1 MIRISLLVLF
11 PTVLF
16 AQNAREVISGSIGM
30 KSAWVRYKSI
40 LTWTGAPPA
49 GSTGGGGGISGG
61 TTDTV
66 HRSVLDTTSGS
77 WFGYDLRI
85 VPDGPA
91 NQYIATFGPPTGSG
105 NKGESLRS
113 PMKFPPPEVV
123 HDGDTI
129 ELELMVSP
137 DGRQKLTDYVEVFSH
152 MPLPP
157 AATTNAASVDFSLD
171 DGPLKFKTP
180 LTVWRQGVPV
190 MPGFTGKP
198 GATLALALPN
208 QGRYILTLLPH
219 DGFVK
224 AGAIRDN
231 VVSFEDAGVAYEI
244 RFMEPVAGADKAWN
258 LYVMHDISFQ
268 APGNQRDM
276 VIVTTDRLANLLMK
290 Q

>member
-11 PTVLF
+11 PAALA
-16 AQNAREVISGSIGM
+16 AQNSMEVMSGSAGLN
-30 KSAWVRYKSI
+30 SGVWVRFHSVI
-40 LTWTGAPPA
+40 TWTGVRPA
-49 GSTGGGGGISGG
+49 NARGSAGGISGSA
-61 TTDTV
+61 DTI
-66 HRSVLDTTSGS
+66 HRIVLDNTNGD
-77 WFGYDLRI
+77 WFGYDLMI
-85 VPDGPA
+85 VPDAAA
-91 NQYIATFGPPTGSG
+91 NGYLATFQAPSGKGPGG
-105 NKGESLRS
+105 ARLAS
-113 PMKFPPPEVV
+113 PKFPASEAVRY
-123 HDGDTI
+123 GDTI
-129 ELELMVSP
+129 QLDVMVSA
-137 DGRQKLTDYVEVFSH
+137 DGKQKLTDYLDILPHE
-152 MPLPP
+152 PAPP
-157 AATTNAASVDFSLD
+157 AATTTASPVDFSLD
-171 DGPLKFKTP
+171 DGPLTFKTP
-180 LTVWRQGVPV
+180 LTVWRQGVPQK
-190 MPGFTGKP
+190 PGFTGKP
-198 GATLALALPN
+198 GATLALAVPN